1 MPEIVHLPETDST
14 NRYMREWVAKSR
26 PGEGSV
32 VYADVQTAGRGQP
45 GNRWESEAGANL
57 TFSTVLYPGC
67 IPASSQFLLSQV
79 AALSVKE
86 TLERHVSG
94 VSVKWP
100 NDVYCGDRKIC
111 GMLIENDLAGS
122 EIYCSIIGI
131 GINLNQETFY
141 SDAPNPVSL
150 RQLTGK
156 RYNREEELH
165 AFLHRFYRRYL
176 QLLQGRFEAVRNDYR
191 AALYRGDGFYPYT
204 DAQGA
209 FEARIHDIEPTGHL
223 LLALPGGEI
232 RRYAFKE
239 VACAGLPGA
248 GYAGRG

>member
-1 MPEIVHLPETDST
+1 MPEIVHIPETDST
-14 NRYMREWVAKSR
+14 NRYMREWIRKSR
-26 PGEGSV
+26 PEEGSV
-32 VYADVQTAGRGQP
+32 VYADIQTAGRGQT
-45 GNRWESEAGANL
+45 GNQWESEPGANL

-67 IPASSQFLLSQV
+67 IPAASQFLLSQI

-111 GMLIENDLAGS
+111 GMLIENDLTGNA
-122 EIYCSIIGI
+122 IYCSILGI

-156 RYNREEELH
+156 RYHREKELH
-165 AFLHRFYRRYL
+165 AFLHRFYYRYL
-176 QLLQGRFEAVRNDYR
+176 QLLQGRSGEVRQDYR
-191 AALYRGDGFYPYT
+191 KALYRGDGFHPYT

-209 FEARIHDIEPTGHL
+209 FEARIYDIEPTGHL
-223 LLALPGGEI
+223 LLALPDGEI

-239 VACAGLPGA
+239 VACAKLPA
-248 GYAGRG
+248 TGYGCQG